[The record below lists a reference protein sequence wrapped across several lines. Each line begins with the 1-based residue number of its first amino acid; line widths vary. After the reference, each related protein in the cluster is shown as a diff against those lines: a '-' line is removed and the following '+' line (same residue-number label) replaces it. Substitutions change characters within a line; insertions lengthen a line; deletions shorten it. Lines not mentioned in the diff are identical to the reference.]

1 MKARGNKFM
10 LAKLN
15 RFMFDLPIIW
25 FVLLIVLGTFLFV
38 MPLDLFLPA
47 IKQHPIKEEPGI
59 IQVVLGVFAAPLY
72 ETLIF
77 QVFLFWILS
86 CIPLI
91 KDRDYLIILIA
102 AIIFGLNHPNGITS
116 IVATAIIGI
125 LFNYAYWVYQKKN
138 EKIKVTIS
146 AFGIV
151 FCIHVL
157 HNFIVFIASVLN
169 K

>member
-1 MKARGNKFM
+1 M

-25 FVLLIVLGTFLFV
+25 FVLLIVLGTFLVV

-47 IKQHPIKEEPGI
+47 IKQHPIKEESVI
-59 IQVVLGVFAAPLY
+59 IQVLVGGFAAPVY

-77 QVFLFWILS
+77 QVFLFWVLS

-102 AIIFGLNHPNGITS
+102 SIIFGLNHLNGITY

-125 LFNYAYWVYQKKN
+125 LYNYAYWVYQKKN
-138 EKIKVTIS
+138 EKVKVTIS
-146 AFGIV
+146 AFWIV
-151 FCIHVL
+151 FWIHLL
-157 HNFIVFIASVLN
+157 HNFIVVMVNALN